1 MNMQDKRIQTN
12 KHADSHRAPIQ
23 LITPA
28 FSCFNQENNKQF
40 NDLSSSPFFITIG
53 TDTRLFGGYGEA
65 INFDEVKK
73 DGWVIT
79 WSKIS
84 LGNLIQQLF
93 IDIMSQQSKTI
104 CICISINEIDIRLSL
119 KAKEPDKVVAA
130 IAH

>member
-1 MNMQDKRIQTN
+1 M
-12 KHADSHRAPIQ
+12 
-23 LITPA
+23 
-28 FSCFNQENNKQF
+28 
-40 NDLSSSPFFITIG
+40 
-53 TDTRLFGGYGEA
+53 
-65 INFDEVKK
+65 
-73 DGWVIT
+73 IT

-84 LGNLIQQLF
+84 PGNLIQQLF